1 MVESIAIG
9 CSRRLLDD
17 GPIRLANAA
26 TDGLLVN
33 VKSDVVHVEHG
44 ISSASV
50 SIAERYGVDGADRRE
65 AADQLQR
72 ALLCIGLLSL
82 LTGNFSERP
91 GAVQGA
97 WFVRGGGESFPVLKR
112 FSGAHPGRRGPFWNI
127 DWKGKE
133 AGSDP

>member
-50 SIAERYGVDGADRRE
+50 SIAERYGVDGTGGRPQTSCKE
-65 AADQLQR
+65 HFF
-72 ALLCIGLLSL
+72 AL
-82 LTGNFSERP
+82 
-91 GAVQGA
+91 A
-97 WFVRGGGESFPVLKR
+97 SFPFSLGIFRNGPEPSRARGLCVAEENLFR
-112 FSGAHPGRRGPFWNI
+112 F
-127 DWKGKE
+127 
-133 AGSDP
+133 